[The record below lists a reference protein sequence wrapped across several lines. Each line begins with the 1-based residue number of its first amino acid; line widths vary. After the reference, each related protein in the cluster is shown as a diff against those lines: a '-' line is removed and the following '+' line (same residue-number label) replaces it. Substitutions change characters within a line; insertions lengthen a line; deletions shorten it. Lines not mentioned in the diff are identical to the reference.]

1 MKVQLFF
8 QHNRCDKIVHFLLD
22 KQVKV
27 CNTKSMI
34 ESSYIINN
42 FIKKGIQVCVYMNP
56 YYSLSEKGII

>member
-27 CNTKSMI
+27 CNTKRMI

-42 FIKKGIQVCVYMNP
+42 FIKKGIQVCVYMKP
-56 YYSLSEKGII
+56 YYSLSEKGTI

>member
-8 QHNRCDKIVHFLLD
+8 QHNRCDKIVNFLLD

-42 FIKKGIQVCVYMNP
+42 FIKKGIQVCVYMKP
-56 YYSLSEKGII
+56 YYSLSEKGTI